1 MANFYADND
10 DLRFYVERGIDWEPL
25 VRWTEILSPPDEAYA
40 STDEALEVYTDIL
53 NLVGEFSADR
63 IAPAARAIDEDPPRL
78 EYGEVTFGEA
88 QQGLFDEL
96 SAMGLHGLCVPRQLG
111 GMNSPLMLYFITGE
125 VMSRADVSVMA
136 HHSFHGGIAMALLM
150 YSVEEGTTDFDK
162 ETRELIG
169 TRFGH
174 AISEIVAGEAW
185 GSMDITEPDAG
196 SDMGALRCTGTLHDD
211 GTWTV
216 SGQKIFITSG
226 HGKYHVVIALTE
238 PASDAGMGLDGLSLF
253 LVPAWTDNDDGSR
266 TRTVTVERLEEKMG
280 HHGSATVTVSYE
292 DSPAHL
298 LGQRGEGFKGMLLL
312 MNNARIGVGFESLGL
327 CEAAWR
333 DAKAYAAQRPS
344 MGKTIDQHEIIADYL
359 EEMETD
365 IQGIRAL
372 AVHAAWHEELA
383 TRQRLRLKFLV
394 EPGSDEAEALE
405 REVKRLKYKS
415 RLVTPLLKFI
425 AAEKAV
431 EIARR
436 NVQIHGGCGYMTEYD
451 AERMLRDALVMPIY
465 EGTTQI
471 QALMATKD
479 ALLDVTKR
487 PQRFVSRL
495 LAAQRDAVL
504 GKDPLERGVARVELA
519 ALSAQRLLMTRVAGD
534 KLKGVPLHRWK
545 AVLGGEWD
553 PKRDFAYALLH
564 AERLSTLLT
573 DAAICRILLQQVKAF
588 PDREDVLVRYLER
601 AEPRSGFLLETIRK
615 TGDRLLEKLA
625 RSGCEGDGESAEA
638 AK

>member
-1 MANFYADND
+1 MANFYEDNA

-25 VRWTEILSPPDEAYA
+25 IQWTEILSPPDEAYA
-40 STDEALEVYTDIL
+40 SKDEALEIYTDIL
-53 NLVGEFSADR
+53 NLVGEFSAER

-78 EYGEVTFGEA
+78 EDGEVSFGEV
-88 QQGLFDEL
+88 QQGIFDEL
-96 SAMGLHGLCVPRQLG
+96 AEMGLHGLCVPRQLG
-111 GMNSPLMLYFITGE
+111 GMNSPLLLYFITGE
-125 VMSRADVSVMA
+125 LMSRADVSVMA

-162 ETRELIG
+162 DTRELLE
-169 TRFGH
+169 TRFQ
-174 AISEIVAGEAW
+174 AEIEEIVAGDAW

-196 SDMGALRCTGTLHDD
+196 SDMGALRCTGTQHDD
-211 GTWTV
+211 GSWTV

-226 HGKYHVVIALTE
+226 HGKYHVVIARTE
-238 PASDAGMGLDGLSLF
+238 PASDAKMGLDGLSLF
-253 LVPAWTDNDDGSR
+253 LVPGWSEDEDGTR
-266 TRTVTVERLEEKMG
+266 RRTVTVERLEEKMG

-292 DSPAHL
+292 DSPAYL
-298 LGQRGEGFKGMLLL
+298 LGKRGEGFKGMLML

-344 MGKTIDQHEIIADYL
+344 MGKTIDKHEIIADYL

-372 AVHAAWHEELA
+372 AMHAAWHEELA

-394 EPGSDEAEALE
+394 EPGSQEAEDLE

-415 RLVTPLLKFI
+415 RLVTPLLKFL

-431 EIARR
+431 EMARK

-451 AERMLRDALVMPIY
+451 AERLLRDAMVMPIY

-487 PQRFVSRL
+487 PQRFVSKL
-495 LAAQRDAVL
+495 LAAQRNAVL
-504 GKDPLERGVARVELA
+504 AKDPLERGVARVELA
-519 ALSAQRLLMTRVAGD
+519 ALTAKRLLMTRVAGD

-545 AVLGGEWD
+545 AVITGDWD
-553 PKRDFAYALLH
+553 PRKDFAYALLH
-564 AERLSTLLT
+564 AERLSQLLV
-573 DAAICRILLQQVKAF
+573 DAAICKILLDQARRF
-588 PDREDVLVRYLER
+588 PEREDVLVRYLER
-601 AEPRSGFLLETIRK
+601 AEPRAHFLLETIKR

-625 RSGCEGDGESAEA
+625 GDTAEEAQA